1 MHLQTLA
8 DAPNMES
15 CFGYLRA
22 VGDLRRRQTTSINA
36 EMNLARLLMA
46 WYGGFHGL
54 GDE

>member
-1 MHLQTLA
+1 MHLQTVA

-15 CFGYLRA
+15 CFSYLRA

-46 WYGGFHGL
+46 WYGGFRGL